1 MIIKT
6 FGSNSH
12 GNFYTIEDK
21 GQVLLLEAGIHIKE
35 IKKALN
41 FDFSKIV
48 GCIVSH
54 EHSDHAKSIS
64 ELLNIGVAV
73 GSNEKTMSY
82 VNHHRKF
89 VIQPKKAV
97 KIGGF
102 HVKAF
107 KLVHDVDN
115 FGYLIQSPSGKRI
128 LFATDT
134 QYVMNQ
140 FNDIDVYMV
149 ECNFDLD
156 SMRKAVHCG
165 KLDNS
170 VLIRVSQT
178 HMSLETVSAYLEA
191 ADLSKTKQIMLIHLS
206 DTNSNETKYV
216 DYIQGLTGIKTIAA
230 NVGDVIEI
238 GNGPGF

>member
-6 FGSNSH
+6 FGSNSS
-12 GNFYTIEDK
+12 GNFYTVEDE

-35 IKKALN
+35 IKKALK
-41 FDFSKIV
+41 FDFSNVV

-54 EHSDHAKSIS
+54 EHGDHSKSIS

-82 VNHHRKF
+82 IDHHRKF
-89 VIQPKKAV
+89 VIEPKKAV

-102 HVKAF
+102 YVKAF

-115 FGYLIQSPSGKRI
+115 FGYLIKTPSGKRI

-134 QYVMNQ
+134 QYVLNQ
-140 FNDIDVYMV
+140 FSDVDVYML

-165 KLDNS
+165 KLDNA
-170 VLIRVSQT
+170 VLVRVSQT

-191 ADLSKTKQIMLIHLS
+191 SDLTNTKHIMLIHLS
-206 DTNSNETKYV
+206 DSNSNETKYV
-216 DYIQGLTGIKTIAA
+216 DHIQSLTGIKTIAA